1 MRNAYSEVAFLAGLL
16 PEFAYL
22 VICRIQYT
30 YMIDTAQ
37 YSNQIVPIL
46 KRYSVPKAAFFG
58 SIVDGKYVSGKS
70 DLDILVQPADGMS
83 LMDFIGLKQDIEDAI
98 GITVDLVSYN
108 GMSKYLKESILSNEK
123 VFYETT

>member
-1 MRNAYSEVAFLAGLL
+1 MVDIS
-16 PEFAYL
+16 
-22 VICRIQYT
+22 
-30 YMIDTAQ
+30 Q
-37 YSNQIVPIL
+37 YSSQIVPIL

-58 SIVDGKYVSGKS
+58 SIVDDRYISGKS
-70 DLDILVQPADGMS
+70 DIDILVEPPQGMS

-108 GMSKYLKESILSNEK
+108 GINKYLKDNILSNEK